1 MPTSRSS
8 QPLSELV
15 RLAWE
20 GAAPGAAPNLLGL
33 IEEAASRGSVSEAE
47 IADACV
53 EDAEQRMERGLE
65 CRLEHYLEAVPKYAG
80 VGEVVRAVL
89 MLECSARGSDAAE
102 VVAEDLRRRF
112 PAMLEHVDAV
122 AEMMVLMR
130 SVSPVDAAPEIGVG
144 TLLDEYRLEEWLGAG
159 SFGEVWRA
167 WDRTLERYVALK
179 LIPSRGTEGATLAA
193 VIREAKSAASIDHE
207 NVVRVFDAGRFD
219 AANLCYID
227 TQLAGDPAPKPDDS
241 KHVAVAKSLAALVGE
256 GHRGKGMS
264 AREGAAL
271 MGGVAR
277 GVAAAHAR
285 GIVHR
290 DIKPS
295 NIMVTP
301 SGRPMVAD
309 FGLSALS
316 IRTDELGANGPGGG
330 VGGGSATTTAARTL
344 GTGRITGTPAFMA
357 PEQARGEAATP
368 ASDVFSLGATLR
380 YVLTGRPPFAP
391 SGKYSKDER
400 WDVIE
405 QVRRFECAPLAVER
419 PDVPKDLAAICDH
432 AMAPEAKDRYLT
444 AQAMADDLAAYLEGR
459 PVSARPPGAL
469 RATLMW
475 AGRNRTVVGLIILMA
490 VLGSAG
496 LWRYIVNIG
505 HERDRAVAAEAA
517 TAAQLSETEKARAS
531 AVAVNDFLQGVM
543 GAADPQ
549 VLGKDAKMLDAVR
562 LTVGSIE
569 PRFRAH
575 PELEANVRESIGFV
589 FNGLGEQ
596 AAAAE
601 QWARGYE
608 LLRRQLGEDA
618 TPTIRLRHALATLR
632 WNMENTPETS
642 AEVQAATDQ
651 ARRVLP
657 DDDEVRLGV
666 EMDYSTFLGGNH
678 RFEDAYV
685 TVKRVV
691 ETFDRQ
697 GKGETSEAMTA
708 LRLMAGA
715 AGYAG
720 RTDEAVAALTK
731 LMTIQEKSDG
741 AAGFQRH
748 LTMIELAGV
757 LSFAGRAEQSA
768 VWYRSAFEGL
778 RPQLPPGS
786 SVVFFTALNWAQMI
800 ASQDGRQQEAIDLL
814 QPVLD
819 EYAAGPQAEPDKVAT
834 GQWTL
839 GVCYL
844 KLKRYAEAEP
854 LMLAG
859 RATHVGK
866 GGLHDDVLRR
876 LDKRM
881 VELYHA
887 WGKPEEAS
895 KYLAK

>member
-1 MPTSRSS
+1 MPTSRGS
-8 QPLSELV
+8 QPLPELV

-20 GAAPGAAPNLLGL
+20 GAAPGAVPALLGL
-33 IEEAASRGSVSEAE
+33 IEAAAARGALSEAE

-53 EDAEQRMERGLE
+53 EDAEQRMERGLA
-65 CRLEHYLEAVPKYAG
+65 CRLEHYLEAVPGYAG
-80 VGEVVRAVL
+80 VGEVARAIL
-89 MLECSARGSDAAE
+89 MLECSARGSEGAE

-112 PAMLEHVDAV
+112 PAMLEHVGAV
-122 AEMMVLMR
+122 AEMMALMR
-130 SVSPVDAAPEIGVG
+130 SVSPADAAPEIGVG
-144 TLLDEYRLEEWLGAG
+144 TLLDEYRLEEWLGSG

-219 AANLCYID
+219 TADLCYID
-227 TQLAGDPAPKPDDS
+227 TQLAGDPAPKPDDA
-241 KHVAVAKSLAALVGE
+241 KHVAVAESLAALVGE
-256 GHRGKGMS
+256 GHRGKGMGP
-264 AREGAAL
+264 REGAAL
-271 MGGVAR
+271 MVGVAR

-316 IRTDELGANGPGGG
+316 VRTDDLGGEAS
-330 VGGGSATTTAARTL
+330 VGGRSATSTAARTL

-380 YVLTGRPPFAP
+380 YVLTGRLPFAP
-391 SGKYSKDER
+391 SGRYSKDER

-405 QVRRFECAPLAVER
+405 QVRRFECTPLAVER
-419 PDVPKDLAAICDH
+419 SDLPKDLAAICDH
-432 AMAPEAKDRYLT
+432 AMSPEAKHRYLT
-444 AQAMADDLAAYLEGR
+444 AQAMAEDLAAFLEGR
-459 PVSARPPGAL
+459 PVSARPPGAM
-469 RATLMW
+469 RATVMW
-475 AGRNRTVVGLIILMA
+475 AGRNRTVVGLLVLMA

-517 TAAQLSETEKARAS
+517 TAAQLGETEKARAV
-531 AVAVNDFLQGVM
+531 AVAVNDFLRGVM

-562 LTVGSIE
+562 LTVGTIE

-596 AAAAE
+596 GAAAE
-601 QWARGYE
+601 QWARGLE
-608 LLRRQLGEDA
+608 LLRRQLGDDA
-618 TPTIRLRHALATLR
+618 GATIRLRHALATLR
-632 WNMENTPETS
+632 WNMENTAETS

-678 RFEDAYV
+678 RFEDAYA

-691 ETFDRQ
+691 ETFERQ
-697 GKGETSEAMTA
+697 GKAETSEAMTA

-731 LMTIQEKSDG
+731 LMAIQEKSDG

-757 LSFAGRAEQSA
+757 LSFAGRAEECA
-768 VWYRSAFEGL
+768 AWYRRAFDGL
-778 RPQLPPGS
+778 RPQLPAGS
-786 SVVFFTALNWAQMI
+786 SVVFFTALNWAQII
-800 ASQDGRQQEAIDLL
+800 ASQDGRQQEAIDVLK
-814 QPVLD
+814 PVLD
-819 EYAAGPQAEPDKVAT
+819 EYAAGAQAEPDKVAT

-839 GVCYL
+839 GVCHL
-844 KLKRYAEAEP
+844 RLKRYAEAEP
-854 LMLAG
+854 LLLAG

-866 GGLHDDVLRR
+866 GGLHEDVLRR

-881 VELYHA
+881 VELYTA

-895 KYLAK
+895 KYRAK